1 MVLLYL
7 SMSQR
12 LSLVVLASTVA
23 SLRVPSLS
31 LPPLPSPAATAAAV
45 MVSCAVAF
53 GPAPHALAATSTPEA
68 VPCDKACF
76 KECDAIA
83 PGNEGYCK
91 SQCDTYCAD
100 AGPIGS
106 ADVLRTDV
114 TAAVPTKDCSGYRT
128 DKAKGYCEAQN
139 QKAIA
144 DALPRTGLEMNN
156 GIFGDSGVAYSK
168 GVEDLFATAFGA
180 TRQNKNVKEADLG
193 AFAADIGD
201 AARAAL
207 LGK

>member
-1 MVLLYL
+1 
-7 SMSQR
+7 
-12 LSLVVLASTVA
+12 
-23 SLRVPSLS
+23 
-31 LPPLPSPAATAAAV
+31 

-53 GPAPHALAATSTPEA
+53 GPAPHALAATATPEA

-100 AGPIGS
+100 AGPNGS